1 MKTAM
6 DLIKKHEGL
15 RLYAYKCPGGVWTV
29 GYGHTDGVKEGDYLS
44 VDEAQHV
51 LEQDVAKV
59 RKALRTLAAES
70 GVELQRNQEEALV
83 SFAFN
88 VGIGALK
95 RSTLWRRVTE
105 RADAAAVAAEFG
117 RWVYGG
123 GTILP
128 GLVSRRSEEMR
139 LYFFGQ

>member
-29 GYGHTDGVKEGDYLS
+29 GYGHTEGVKEGDYLS
-44 VDEAQHV
+44 VDESQQV
-51 LEQDVAKV
+51 LERDVAKV
-59 RKALRTLAAES
+59 RKAVKALAAEK
-70 GVELQRNQEEALV
+70 GVELKRNQEEALV

-88 VGIGALK
+88 VGVGALK
-95 RSTLWRRVTE
+95 RSGLWRRVCAG
-105 RADAAAVAAEFG
+105 ADASEVAAEFG

-123 GTILP
+123 GVILP
-128 GLVSRRSEEMR
+128 GLVSRRADEIR
-139 LYFFGQ
+139 LYFSGQ